1 MKLKITAA
9 NVFLTGAYLLAL
21 VLVFLIFRPYITF
34 IILGLIITYFLT
46 PLNKKVQGVIENKT
60 LSSLLMSF
68 LTVLIIVVPLV
79 LIIGSVTQDAR
90 SVYNELTVL
99 NLDNLS
105 QTIEQ
110 TTGINI
116 DLNEIMTP
124 LLIDLRSYITN
135 SIPDI
140 LGFATELLIKLFVM
154 LFVIYYTFK
163 EGDKIVKNLFQKL
176 PFSKTQK
183 SEIKEKIKNVLSG
196 VLYGQFL
203 IALLQGIVGGI
214 GFWIFG
220 INNPLFWGFLMS
232 VLSFIPLLG
241 PPLVWGPAA
250 IYLFYIGDFWVGVAL
265 VLYNLLIV
273 MNIDNFLKPKLIGS
287 RTGMHP
293 AIVLI
298 GILGGITLFGII
310 GFIIGPIVLAISLL
324 VIKFFNQDV
333 LGAK

>member
-183 SEIKEKIKNVLSG
+183 SEIKEKIKSVLSG